1 VSSPPDRQDLRGP
14 RKQGEIDPADLSA
27 VLAHEL
33 NNIGVPL
40 LGFVDL
46 AAENAPQSELMR
58 SYLDELRL
66 GVARIAGLA
75 SDLESLA
82 QASSHPARR
91 AIGDC
96 MPAAEEGDRNGTW
109 ALNWQCS
116 ASTAVKVDAFHAR
129 RAIQSLGRAAQ
140 SAATPDAPAVLV
152 VSIETL
158 RSASCA
164 ACGIAISPEKKHLLL
179 KAQGPR
185 LATARGLRNPLA
197 PQNTGRAIRKLGLAV
212 LVHGAHHGGGHVLF
226 DESASSLGI
235 VFSAD

>member
-1 VSSPPDRQDLRGP
+1 LRRP
-14 RKQGEIDPADLSA
+14 RKQREIEPADLSA
-27 VLAHEL
+27 ILAHEL

-46 AAENAPQSELMR
+46 AAENAPESELMR

-66 GVARIAGLA
+66 GVARIVGLA

-82 QASSHPARR
+82 QVSSHPARC
-91 AIGDC
+91 AIADC
-96 MPAAEEGDRNGTW
+96 MPNAEADARNGTW

-116 ASTAVKVDAFHAR
+116 ASAAVKADAFHAQH
-129 RAIQSLGRAAQ
+129 AIQSLGRIAQ
-140 SAATPDAPAVLV
+140 SAATPEATAVLT

-164 ACGIAISPEKKHLLL
+164 ACGVAISPKRKHVLV

-185 LATARGLRNPLA
+185 LATARALRNPLGPHNA
-197 PQNTGRAIRKLGLAV
+197 GRAIRKLGLAV
-212 LVHGAHHGGGHVLF
+212 LVHSAHHGGGHLLT
-226 DESASSLGI
+226 DESAASLGL